1 MELLQ
6 TELDGIKD
14 MHNGHRIRKQQNVDS
29 PQGCPNLLYSIPA
42 TYGELIIVQVRK
54 CICYVQ
60 SRIKNIYAWNNLIVI
75 FIFVSRRAKMGMA
88 ASGS

>member
-14 MHNGHRIRKQQNVDS
+14 THNNHRIRKQRNVDS
-29 PQGCPNLLYSIPA
+29 PQGRPNLLYSIPA
-42 TYGELIIVQVRK
+42 AYGELIIVQVRS

-60 SRIKNIYAWNNLIVI
+60 SRIKNQCSWYNLIV
-75 FIFVSRRAKMGMA
+75 FIFVCRRAKMGKA
-88 ASGS
+88 TSGS